1 MFDKAEPE
9 EPEKACLLWWLKS
22 GAVSMFLLRRASANL
37 ELAVFVSETEMQRSL
52 GNKQDSPNHE
62 QSYGGGWA
70 QGLRVESGS
79 SVCSAHR
86 PTAPEQGCGHLSERG
101 CFRKSPVVGA
111 EVSNSLASSR
121 LLHGDMN
128 NVFRK

>member
-9 EPEKACLLWWLKS
+9 EPEKACLLRWLKS

-37 ELAVFVSETEMQRSL
+37 ERAVFVSETEMQRSL

-70 QGLRVESGS
+70 QGLRVKAAPPSARPTDRQPPSRAAGTCRSADVSGS
-79 SVCSAHR
+79 PQWWELKLAILLQVPGCS
-86 PTAPEQGCGHLSERG
+86 TGT
-101 CFRKSPVVGA
+101 
-111 EVSNSLASSR
+111 
-121 LLHGDMN
+121 
-128 NVFRK
+128 